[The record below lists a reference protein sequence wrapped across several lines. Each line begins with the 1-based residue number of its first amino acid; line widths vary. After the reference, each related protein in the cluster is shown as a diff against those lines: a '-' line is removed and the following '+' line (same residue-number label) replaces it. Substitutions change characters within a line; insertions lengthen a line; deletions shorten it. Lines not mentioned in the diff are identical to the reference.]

1 MRVTHY
7 KLTVVNIYMSSH
19 SIILPSKPRIVK
31 EDAVFGVYEI
41 DGLYPGYGHTLGN
54 SLRRIILSSIPGAA
68 ITALSID
75 GVKHEFSTIDGIKED
90 VIALILNLKKTR
102 FKLHGDDAQKATL
115 HIKGAKTVTSKDI
128 STPSQ
133 LEIMNKDQ
141 YICES
146 TAKDV
151 DIAIEITVEKG
162 LGYVPREVLQKE
174 KADIGTIFLDASFT
188 PIRRASYEVENMR
201 VGDRTDHNRLR
212 VTIETDG
219 TISPHEA
226 LESSIHTMIT
236 QLQSVVGFRETVI
249 DYPKETLEVA
259 PVVVEEDLDV
269 TDSSKVKVEDL
280 GLSTRTENALIAAS
294 VRTAGGLARKSESDL
309 LSVDGLGEKGITEIK
324 KALSDL
330 GLELKA

>member
-1 MRVTHY
+1 
-7 KLTVVNIYMSSH
+7 MSSH

-31 EDAVFGVYEI
+31 EDAVSGVYEI

-68 ITALSID
+68 ITSLSID

-90 VIALILNLKKTR
+90 VIAIILNLKKTR
-102 FKLHGDDAQKATL
+102 FKLHGDDMQKGTL
-115 HIKGAKTVTSKDI
+115 HIKGAKTVTAADI
-128 STPSQ
+128 SLPSQ

-151 DIAIEITVEKG
+151 DLAIEITVEKG
-162 LGYVPREVLQKE
+162 LGYVPREILVKE
-174 KADIGTIFLDASFT
+174 KADIGTIVLDASFT

-212 VTIETDG
+212 VAIETDG
-219 TISPHEA
+219 TITPHQV
-226 LESSIHTMIT
+226 LEDAIHTMIT
-236 QLQSVVGFRETVI
+236 QLQSVVGFRAEVIET
-249 DYPKETLEVA
+249 PKDVVA
-259 PVVVEEDLDV
+259 APIV
-269 TDSSKVKVEDL
+269 DSSDSLDLTDATKVKVEDL
-280 GLSTRTENALIAAS
+280 GLSTRTENALVAAS
-294 VRTAGGLARKSESDL
+294 IRTAGGLTRKSEEEL
-309 LSVDGLGEKGITEIK
+309 LSTDGLGEKGINEIK

-330 GLELKA
+330 GLTLKA

>member
-1 MRVTHY
+1 
-7 KLTVVNIYMSSH
+7 MSSH

-31 EDAVFGVYEI
+31 EDTTSGVYEI

-54 SLRRIILSSIPGAA
+54 SLRRIILSSIPGAS

-75 GVKHEFSTIDGIKED
+75 GVKHEFSSIDGIKED
-90 VIALILNLKKTR
+90 VIAIILNLKKTR

-115 HIKGAKTVTSKDI
+115 HIKGAKTITAANI
-128 STPSQ
+128 SAPSQ
-133 LEIMNKDQ
+133 IEVMNPDQ

-146 TAKDV
+146 TAKDIDV
-151 DIAIEITVEKG
+151 AVEITIEKG
-162 LGYVPREVLQKE
+162 LGYIPREILQKE

-219 TISPHEA
+219 TISPREA

-236 QLQSVVGFRETVI
+236 QLQSIVGFRAEVI
-249 DYPKETLEVA
+249 DMPKES
-259 PVVVEEDLDV
+259 PVITDAELSESLDI
-269 TDSSKVKVEDL
+269 TDASKVKIEDL
-280 GLSTRTENALIAAS
+280 NLSTRTENALVTAS
-294 VRTAGGLARKSESDL
+294 IRTAGGLARKSEEDL
-309 LSVDGLGEKGITEIK
+309 LALDGLGEKGITEIK
-324 KALSDL
+324 KALAALS
-330 GLELKA
+330 LELKA

>member
-1 MRVTHY
+1 
-7 KLTVVNIYMSSH
+7 MSSH

-31 EDAVFGVYEI
+31 EDATSGVYEI

-54 SLRRIILSSIPGAA
+54 SLRRIILSSIPGAS
-68 ITALSID
+68 ITSLSID
-75 GVKHEFSTIDGIKED
+75 GVKHEFSAINGIKED
-90 VIALILNLKKTR
+90 VIAIILNLKKTR

-115 HIKGAKTVTSKDI
+115 HIKGAKTITAKGI
-128 STPSQ
+128 SLPTQ
-133 LEIMNKDQ
+133 LEIMNTDQ

-162 LGYVPREVLQKE
+162 LGYVPREILMKE
-174 KADIGTIFLDASFT
+174 KADIGTIVLDASFT

-219 TISPHEA
+219 TITPHEA

-236 QLQSVVGFRETVI
+236 QLQSVVGFRAEVI
-249 DYPKETLEVA
+249 DMPKESVAA
-259 PVVVEEDLDV
+259 PVMDSGDALDV
-269 TDSSKVKVEDL
+269 SDASKVKIEDL
-280 GLSTRTENALIAAS
+280 GLSTRTENALVSAS
-294 VRTAGGLARKSESDL
+294 IRTAGGLARKSEADL
-309 LSVDGLGEKGITEIK
+309 LSTDGLGEKGITEIK

>member
-1 MRVTHY
+1 
-7 KLTVVNIYMSSH
+7 MSSH
-19 SIILPSKPRIVK
+19 SIILPSKPKIVK
-31 EDAVFGVYEI
+31 EDATSGVYEI

-54 SLRRIILSSIPGAA
+54 SLRRIILSSIPGAS

-90 VIALILNLKKTR
+90 VISIILNLKKTR

-115 HIKGAKTVTSKDI
+115 HIKGAKTITAKDI
-128 STPSQ
+128 TLPSQ
-133 LEIMNKDQ
+133 LEVMNKDQ

-146 TAKDV
+146 TAKDI

-162 LGYVPREVLQKE
+162 LGYVPREILQKE

-219 TISPHEA
+219 TISPKEA

-236 QLQSVVGFRETVI
+236 QLQSIVGFREAVI
-249 DYPKETLEVA
+249 DYPKQEEIA
-259 PVVVEEDLDV
+259 PLPVKEEDESDA
-269 TDSSKVKVEDL
+269 SKVKVEDL
-280 GLSTRTENALIAAS
+280 GLSTRTENALVAAS
-294 VRTAGGLARKSESDL
+294 IRTAGGLTRKGEEDL
-309 LSVDGLGEKGITEIK
+309 LSIDGLGEKGISEIK
-324 KALSDL
+324 KALEDL
-330 GLELKA
+330 GLSLKA

>member
-1 MRVTHY
+1 
-7 KLTVVNIYMSSH
+7 MSSH

-31 EDAVFGVYEI
+31 EDTVSGVYEI

-54 SLRRIILSSIPGAA
+54 SLRRIILSSIPGAS

-75 GVKHEFSTIDGIKED
+75 GVKHEFSSIDGIKED
-90 VIALILNLKKTR
+90 VIAIILNLKKTR

-115 HIKGAKTVTSKDI
+115 HIKGAKTITASNI

-133 LEIMNKDQ
+133 IEVMNGDQ

-146 TAKDV
+146 TSKDV
-151 DIAIEITVEKG
+151 DIAIEITIEKG
-162 LGYVPREVLQKE
+162 LGYIPREILQKE

-219 TISPHEA
+219 TISPREA

-236 QLQSVVGFRETVI
+236 QLQSIVGFRAEVI
-249 DYPKETLEVA
+249 DMPKDIAPEVSI
-259 PVVVEEDLDV
+259 ENSDSLDI
-269 TDSSKVKVEDL
+269 TDASKVKIEDL
-280 GLSTRTENALIAAS
+280 ALSTRTENALIAAS
-294 VRTAGGLARKSESDL
+294 IRTAGGLARKTETDL
-309 LSVDGLGEKGITEIK
+309 LSTDGLGEKGIAEIK
-324 KALSDL
+324 KALAALS
-330 GLELKA
+330 LELKA

>member
-1 MRVTHY
+1 
-7 KLTVVNIYMSSH
+7 MSSH

-31 EDAVFGVYEI
+31 EDAVSGVYEI

-54 SLRRIILSSIPGAA
+54 SLRRIILSSIPGAS

-75 GVKHEFSTIDGIKED
+75 GVKHEFSSIDGIKED
-90 VIALILNLKKTR
+90 VIAIILNLKKTR

-115 HIKGAKTVTSKDI
+115 HIKGAKTITAKDI
-128 STPSQ
+128 TLPTQ
-133 LEIMNKDQ
+133 LEVMNTEQ

-162 LGYVPREVLQKE
+162 LGYIPRDVLQKE

-219 TISPHEA
+219 TITPHEA

-236 QLQSVVGFRETVI
+236 QLQSVVGFREQVI
-249 DYPKETLEVA
+249 DMPKEQA
-259 PVVVEEDLDV
+259 PAPIADTGDALDI
-269 TDSSKVKVEDL
+269 TDASKVKIEDL
-280 GLSTRTENALIAAS
+280 GLSTRTENALVAAS
-294 VRTAGGLARKSESDL
+294 IRTAGGLARKSESDL
-309 LSVDGLGEKGITEIK
+309 LSTDGLGEKGINEIK

>member
-1 MRVTHY
+1 
-7 KLTVVNIYMSSH
+7 MSSH

-31 EDAVFGVYEI
+31 EDAVSGVYEI

-54 SLRRIILSSIPGAA
+54 SLRRIILSSIPGASV
-68 ITALSID
+68 TALSID
-75 GVKHEFSTIDGIKED
+75 GVKHEFSSIEGIKED
-90 VIALILNLKKTR
+90 VIAIILNLKKTR

-115 HIKGAKTVTSKDI
+115 HIKGAKTITAKDI
-128 STPSQ
+128 TLPTQ
-133 LEIMNKDQ
+133 LEIMTTDQ

-151 DIAIEITVEKG
+151 DIAIEITIEKG
-162 LGYVPREVLQKE
+162 LGYIPRDVLQKE
-174 KADIGTIFLDASFT
+174 KADIGTIYLDASFT

-219 TISPHEA
+219 TITPHEA

-236 QLQSVVGFRETVI
+236 QLQSIVGFREQVMDTTKEQVI
-249 DYPKETLEVA
+249 VPLAETGESLDITDTSKIKI
-259 PVVVEEDLDV
+259 EDL
-269 TDSSKVKVEDL
+269 K
-280 GLSTRTENALIAAS
+280 LSTRTENALVGAAI
-294 VRTAGGLARKSESDL
+294 RTAGGIARKTEADL
-309 LSVDGLGEKGITEIK
+309 LAVDGLGEKGITEIK
-324 KALSDL
+324 KALLDL

>member
-1 MRVTHY
+1 
-7 KLTVVNIYMSSH
+7 MSSH

-31 EDAVFGVYEI
+31 EDATSGVYEI

-54 SLRRIILSSIPGAA
+54 SLRRIILSSIPGAS
-68 ITALSID
+68 ITSLSID
-75 GVKHEFSTIDGIKED
+75 GVKHEFSAINGIKED
-90 VIALILNLKKTR
+90 VIAIILNLKKTR
-102 FKLHGDDAQKATL
+102 FKLHGDDGQKATL
-115 HIKGAKTVTSKDI
+115 HIKGAKTITAKDI
-128 STPSQ
+128 TLPSQ

-162 LGYVPREVLQKE
+162 LGYVPREVLMKE
-174 KADIGTIFLDASFT
+174 KADIGTIVLDASFT

-219 TISPHEA
+219 TITPHEA
-226 LESSIHTMIT
+226 LENSIHTMIT
-236 QLQSVVGFRETVI
+236 QLQSVVGFRAEVI
-249 DYPKETLEVA
+249 EMPKEVA
-259 PVVVEEDLDV
+259 AVPSIESNDSLDI
-269 TDSSKVKVEDL
+269 TDASKVKIEDL
-280 GLSTRTENALIAAS
+280 NLSTRTENALVSAS
-294 VRTAGGLARKSESDL
+294 IRTAGGLARKSETDL
-309 LSVDGLGEKGITEIK
+309 LSTDGLGEKGITEIK

>member
-1 MRVTHY
+1 LH
-7 KLTVVNIYMSSH
+7 MSSH

-31 EDAVFGVYEI
+31 EDAVSGVYEI

-54 SLRRIILSSIPGAA
+54 SLRRIILSSIPGAS

-75 GVKHEFSTIDGIKED
+75 GVKHEFSSIDGIKED
-90 VIALILNLKKTR
+90 VIAIILNLKKTR

-115 HIKGAKTVTSKDI
+115 HIKGAKTITASNI
-128 STPSQ
+128 IIPSQ
-133 LEIMNKDQ
+133 LEVMNPDQ

-146 TAKDV
+146 TAKDI
-151 DIAIEITVEKG
+151 DLAIEITVEKG
-162 LGYVPREVLQKE
+162 LGYIPREVLQKE

-219 TISPHEA
+219 TVSPHEA

-236 QLQSVVGFRETVI
+236 QLQSIVGFREQVI
-249 DYPKETLEVA
+249 DMPKDHTPTPIVDSSES
-259 PVVVEEDLDV
+259 LDI
-269 TDSSKVKVEDL
+269 TDASKVKIEDL
-280 GLSTRTENALIAAS
+280 GLSTRTENALVTAAI
-294 VRTAGGLARKSESDL
+294 RTAGGLARKSENDL
-309 LSVDGLGEKGITEIK
+309 LATDGLGEKGITEIK
-324 KALSDL
+324 KALANL

>member
-1 MRVTHY
+1 
-7 KLTVVNIYMSSH
+7 MSSH

-31 EDAVFGVYEI
+31 EDATSGVYEI

-54 SLRRIILSSIPGAA
+54 SLRRIILSSIPGAS
-68 ITALSID
+68 ITSLSID
-75 GVKHEFSTIDGIKED
+75 GVKHEFSAIDGIKED
-90 VIALILNLKKTR
+90 VIAIILNLKKTR

-115 HIKGAKTVTSKDI
+115 HIKGAKAVLAKDI
-128 STPSQ
+128 SMPSQ

-146 TAKDV
+146 TDKNV

-174 KADIGTIFLDASFT
+174 KADIGTIALDASFT

-212 VTIETDG
+212 VSIETDG

-226 LESSIHTMIT
+226 LEGAIHTMIT
-236 QLQSVVGFRETVI
+236 QLQAVVGFRAEVV
-249 DYPKETLEVA
+249 DAPVA
-259 PVVVEEDLDV
+259 PTPIAQNDENEDT
-269 TDSSKVKVEDL
+269 TDATKIKIEDL
-280 GLSTRTENALIAAS
+280 GLSTRTENALVAAS
-294 VRTAGGLARKSESDL
+294 VRTAGGLARKSEEDL
-309 LSVDGLGEKGITEIK
+309 LATDGLGEKGITEIK
-324 KALSDL
+324 KALADL
-330 GLELKA
+330 GLTLKA

>member
-1 MRVTHY
+1 
-7 KLTVVNIYMSSH
+7 MSSH

-31 EDAVFGVYEI
+31 EDAISGVYEI
-41 DGLYPGYGHTLGN
+41 DGLFPGYGHTLGN
-54 SLRRIILSSIPGAA
+54 SLRRIILSSIPGAS

-75 GVKHEFSTIDGIKED
+75 GVKHEFSSIDGIKED
-90 VIALILNLKKTR
+90 VIAIILNLKKTR
-102 FKLHGDDAQKATL
+102 FKLHGDDTQKATL
-115 HIKGAKTVTSKDI
+115 HIKGAKTITAKDI
-128 STPSQ
+128 TLPTQ
-133 LEIMNKDQ
+133 LEVMNTEQ

-212 VTIETDG
+212 VIIETDG

-226 LESSIHTMIT
+226 LESSIHTMIS
-236 QLQSVVGFRETVI
+236 QLQSVVGFREQVI
-249 DYPKETLEVA
+249 EMPK
-259 PVVVEEDLDV
+259 DV
-269 TDSSKVKVEDL
+269 TPVPIIETSDSLDITDASKVKIEDL
-280 GLSTRTENALIAAS
+280 GLSTRTENALVAAS
-294 VRTAGGLARKSESDL
+294 VRTAGGLARKSETDL
-309 LSVDGLGEKGITEIK
+309 LSTDGLGEKGITEIK

>member
-1 MRVTHY
+1 
-7 KLTVVNIYMSSH
+7 MSSH

-31 EDAVFGVYEI
+31 EDAVSGVYEI

-54 SLRRIILSSIPGAA
+54 SLRRIILSSIPGAS

-75 GVKHEFSTIDGIKED
+75 GVKHEFSSIDGIKED
-90 VIALILNLKKTR
+90 VIAIILNLKKTR

-115 HIKGAKTVTSKDI
+115 HIKGAKTITAKDI
-128 STPSQ
+128 TLPTQ
-133 LEIMNKDQ
+133 LEVMNTEQ

-162 LGYVPREVLQKE
+162 LGYIPRDVLQKE

-219 TISPHEA
+219 TITPHEA

-236 QLQSVVGFRETVI
+236 QLQSVVGFREQVI
-249 DYPKETLEVA
+249 DMPKEQA
-259 PVVVEEDLDV
+259 PVPIMETGDALDI
-269 TDSSKVKVEDL
+269 TDASKVKIEDL
-280 GLSTRTENALIAAS
+280 GLSTRTENALVAAS
-294 VRTAGGLARKSESDL
+294 IRTAGGLARKSEADL
-309 LSVDGLGEKGITEIK
+309 LSTDGLGEKGINEIK

>member
-1 MRVTHY
+1 
-7 KLTVVNIYMSSH
+7 MSSH

-115 HIKGAKTVTSKDI
+115 HIKGAKTITSKDI

-236 QLQSVVGFRETVI
+236 QLQSVVGFREAVI
-249 DYPKETLEVA
+249 DYPKETPEVA

>member
-1 MRVTHY
+1 
-7 KLTVVNIYMSSH
+7 MSSH

-31 EDAVFGVYEI
+31 EDATSGVYEI

-54 SLRRIILSSIPGAA
+54 SLRRIILSSIPGAS
-68 ITALSID
+68 ITSLSID
-75 GVKHEFSTIDGIKED
+75 GVKHEFSAIDGIKED
-90 VIALILNLKKTR
+90 VIAIILNLKKTR

-115 HIKGAKTVTSKDI
+115 HIKGAKTITAKDI
-128 STPSQ
+128 DVPSQ

-174 KADIGTIFLDASFT
+174 KAEIGTIALDASFT

-212 VTIETDG
+212 VSIETDG
-219 TISPHEA
+219 TITPHEA
-226 LESSIHTMIT
+226 LESAIYTMIT
-236 QLQSVVGFRETVI
+236 QLQSVVGFRAEVV
-249 DYPKETLEVA
+249 DSPVA
-259 PVVVEEDLDV
+259 PAPIAESADDADNTDATKVKIEDL
-269 TDSSKVKVEDL
+269 K
-280 GLSTRTENALIAAS
+280 LSTRTENALVSAS
-294 VRTAGGLARKSESDL
+294 IRTAGGLARKSEEDL
-309 LSVDGLGEKGITEIK
+309 LATDGLGEKGISEIK
-324 KALSDL
+324 KALADL
-330 GLELKA
+330 GLTLKA

>member
-1 MRVTHY
+1 
-7 KLTVVNIYMSSH
+7 MSSH

-31 EDAVFGVYEI
+31 EDATSGVYEI

-54 SLRRIILSSIPGAA
+54 SLRRIILSSIPGAS
-68 ITALSID
+68 ITSLSID
-75 GVKHEFSTIDGIKED
+75 GVKHEFSAIEGIKED
-90 VIALILNLKKTR
+90 VIAIILNLKKTR

-115 HIKGAKTVTSKDI
+115 HIKGNKVVTAKDI
-128 STPSQ
+128 SMPSQ

-174 KADIGTIFLDASFT
+174 KADIGTIALDASFT

-212 VTIETDG
+212 VSIETDG
-219 TISPHEA
+219 TITPHEA
-226 LESSIHTMIT
+226 LESAIHTMIT
-236 QLQSVVGFRETVI
+236 QLQAIVGFRA
-249 DYPKETLEVA
+249 EVVDTPAA
-259 PVVVEEDLDV
+259 PAVVSSTEDSLDT
-269 TDSSKVKVEDL
+269 TDATKIKIEDL
-280 GLSTRTENALIAAS
+280 GLSTRTENALVSAS
-294 VRTAGGLARKSESDL
+294 IRTAGGLARKSEADL
-309 LSVDGLGEKGITEIK
+309 LATDGLGEKGITEIK
-324 KALSDL
+324 KALADL
-330 GLELKA
+330 GLTLKA